1 MADIEITKKEI
12 ENKLFA
18 FIEENFSK
26 KRYECFNEVVNF
38 VEDKIVPT
46 LSHYDEDVD
55 GYMNDLEIEN
65 EELESAVETLNDA
78 FNSLKT
84 DCLDGLESIESD
96 LENIIENNELD
107 STLDKLKEL
116 KKVVEYQRRTVE
128 NADCYWGFVWLS
140 GKLLENDLRLL
151 RIEENKDEH

>member
-1 MADIEITKKEI
+1 MADIEITQKEI
-12 ENKLFA
+12 ENKLFN
-18 FIEENFSK
+18 FIEENFGK
-26 KRYECFNEVVNF
+26 KKYECFNEVVNF

-128 NADCYWGFVWLS
+128 NADCY
-140 GKLLENDLRLL
+140 
-151 RIEENKDEH
+151 